1 MFTILGK
8 SLVWVITSALGISI
22 GVGALIFNKSA
33 SANPAG
39 GNNVLLP
46 HFPHFP
52 VWPPPH
58 HVTPPAV
65 PEVNTGLVLLPIVLA
80 ILVFAS
86 RFLLHRRN
94 LENQ

>member
-22 GVGALIFNKSA
+22 GVGALILNKSA

-39 GNNVLLP
+39 GNNVLHP
-46 HFPHFP
+46 HFPL
-52 VWPPPH
+52 WPPPH

-86 RFLLHRRN
+86 RFSLHRRN